1 MTDSAY
7 FMVNQQLAR
16 LLGETYRSSEVALK
30 ELVDNAWDADA
41 RNVWLALS
49 EPLSKDPL
57 TIKDDG
63 RGMTE
68 AAVRAEYLNIASDKR
83 KRTGELSP
91 KFKRRIKGRKGI
103 GKFAGLAVAQ
113 VMTIETTADGTI
125 SKLMIDKKKIADT
138 DRDIEKIPLD
148 FEVRAANGQ
157 GDGTLIELS
166 ALDQQLN
173 FPKAEK
179 IRELLVREY
188 GRELNF
194 TIFVDGD
201 PLSIED
207 LPGASSRETI
217 SLPNAGDVEVGFTI
231 ADTKVNPKS
240 PGLTLRVGGKVVGPP
255 SYFGLEDDEEIPR
268 KLLKK
273 VYGEISV
280 AENDSFVTA
289 DWGCANESS
298 KAYQEMCELV
308 QDRVKK
314 ELKANHARQMSMQKA
329 RLQKAIDER
338 LAKIPENR
346 RKFAE
351 RALNKIL
358 QRFYGESDDRIQTI
372 AEVALDAME
381 FDEYWTVFENI
392 GSASLGDVS
401 DFAASLQEF
410 GLLELSNIRK
420 QADKRIRFL
429 DYLENLAE
437 NSATKEQEVHVALEK
452 NLWVFGLNY
461 SMMASNITLKR
472 MIMAFCDK
480 KYTGNAAQK
489 RPDLLLSQ
497 GFDDRY
503 LLIEFKRP
511 SVPIGRPQVAQAE
524 EYRDELSSQLP
535 SDAAFEIMMIG
546 KGRDSRLG
554 VDRLAQ
560 NISIHSYKDLISRAR
575 NQISWLIS
583 SLDK

>member
-1 MTDSAY
+1 MTGSAY

-41 RNVWLALS
+41 RNVWISLS
-49 EPLSKDPL
+49 EPLSKNPL

-68 AAVRAEYLNIASDKR
+68 EAVRAEYLNIASDKR

-91 KFKRRIKGRKGI
+91 NFKRKIKGRKGI

-113 VMTIETTADGTI
+113 VMTIETTVNGMT

-148 FEVRAANGQ
+148 FEVKAANGQ

-173 FPKAEK
+173 FPSAEK

-194 TIFVDGD
+194 TIFVDDD
-201 PLSIED
+201 PLTLED
-207 LPGASSRETI
+207 LPGASSRETV
-217 SLPNAGDVEVGFTI
+217 SLPNAGNVEVGFTI
-231 ADTKVNPKS
+231 ADSTVNPKLS
-240 PGLTLRVGGKVVGPP
+240 GLTLKVGGKVVGSP

-280 AENDSFVTA
+280 PENDSFVTA
-289 DWGCANESS
+289 DWGNANESS
-298 KAYQEMCELV
+298 KAYREMCEFV
-308 QDRVKK
+308 QDLVKK
-314 ELKANHARQMSMQKA
+314 ELKANHTHQMSLQKA
-329 RLQKAIDER
+329 RLQKAIDDR

-346 RKFAE
+346 RKFAA

-381 FDEYWTVFENI
+381 FDEYWTVLENI

-401 DFAASLQEF
+401 DFAVSLQEF

-420 QADKRIRFL
+420 QADKRIQFL

-437 NSATKEQEVHVALEK
+437 NAATKEQEVHVALEK
-452 NLWVFGLNY
+452 NVWVFGLDF
-461 SMMASNITLKR
+461 SMMSSNITLKR
-472 MIMAFCDK
+472 MIKVFCDS

-489 RPDLLLSQ
+489 RPDLLLSES
-497 GFDDRY
+497 FDGRY

-511 SVPIGRPQVAQAE
+511 SVSIGRKEVAQAE
-524 EYRDELSSQLP
+524 YYRDELSKYLP
-535 SDAAFEIMMIG
+535 SNAAFQIMMVG
-546 KGRDSRLG
+546 TGRDSNLN
-554 VDRLAQ
+554 VNLLAQ
-560 NISIHSYKDLISRAR
+560 NISVHSYKDLISTAR
-575 NQISWLIS
+575 SQIFWLIN
-583 SLDK
+583 SLEK

>member
-1 MTDSAY
+1 MTGSAY

-41 RNVWLALS
+41 RNVWISLS
-49 EPLSKDPL
+49 EPLSKNPL

-68 AAVRAEYLNIASDKR
+68 EAVRAEYLNIASDKR

-91 KFKRRIKGRKGI
+91 NFKRKIKGRKGI

-113 VMTIETTADGTI
+113 VMTIETTVNGMT

-148 FEVRAANGQ
+148 FEVKAANGQ

-173 FPKAEK
+173 FPSAEK

-194 TIFVDGD
+194 TIFVDDD
-201 PLSIED
+201 PLTLED
-207 LPGASSRETI
+207 LPGASSRETV
-217 SLPNAGDVEVGFTI
+217 SLPNAGNVEVGFTI
-231 ADTKVNPKS
+231 ADSTVNPKLS
-240 PGLTLRVGGKVVGPP
+240 GLTLKVGGKVVGSP

-280 AENDSFVTA
+280 PENDSFVTA
-289 DWGCANESS
+289 DWGNANESS
-298 KAYQEMCELV
+298 IAYQEMCEFV
-308 QDRVKK
+308 QDLVKK
-314 ELKANHARQMSMQKA
+314 ELKANHTHQMSLQKA
-329 RLQKAIDER
+329 RLQKAIDDR

-346 RKFAE
+346 RKFAA

-381 FDEYWTVFENI
+381 FDEYWTVLENI

-401 DFAASLQEF
+401 DFAVSLQEF

-437 NSATKEQEVHVALEK
+437 NAATKEQEVHVALEK
-452 NLWVFGLNY
+452 NVWVFGLDF
-461 SMMASNITLKR
+461 SMMSSNITLKR
-472 MIMAFCDK
+472 MIKVFCDS

-489 RPDLLLSQ
+489 RPDLLLSES
-497 GFDDRY
+497 FDGRY

-511 SVPIGRPQVAQAE
+511 SVSIGRKEVAQAE
-524 EYRDELSSQLP
+524 YYRDELSKYLP
-535 SDAAFEIMMIG
+535 SNAAFQIMMVG
-546 KGRDSRLG
+546 KGRDSNLN
-554 VDRLAQ
+554 VNLLAQ
-560 NISIHSYKDLISRAR
+560 NISVHSYKDLISTAR
-575 NQISWLIS
+575 SQIFWLIN
-583 SLDK
+583 SLEK

>member
-41 RNVWLALS
+41 RNVWISLS
-49 EPLSKDPL
+49 GPLSKNPL

-68 AAVRAEYLNIASDKR
+68 VAVRAEYLNIASDKR

-91 KFKRRIKGRKGI
+91 IFKRKIKGRKGI

-113 VMTIETTADGTI
+113 VMTIETTVNGTT
-125 SKLMIDKKKIADT
+125 SKLMIDKKKIADA

-157 GDGTLIELS
+157 GDGTLIGLS

-173 FPKAEK
+173 FPSAEK

-194 TIFVDGD
+194 TICVDDD
-201 PLSIED
+201 PLAIED
-207 LPGASSRETI
+207 LPGASSRETV
-217 SLPNAGDVEVGFTI
+217 SLPNAGNVEVGFTI
-231 ADTKVNPKS
+231 ADAKVNPKS
-240 PGLTLRVGGKVVGPP
+240 PGLTLKVGGKVVGPP
-255 SYFGLEDDEEIPR
+255 SYFGLDDDEEIPR

-280 AENDSFVTA
+280 PENDSFVTA
-289 DWGCANESS
+289 DWGSANESS
-298 KAYQEMCELV
+298 KAYQEMCEFV
-308 QDRVKK
+308 QGIVKK
-314 ELKANHARQMSMQKA
+314 ELKANHARQMNLQKA
-329 RLQKAIDER
+329 RLQKAIDDR

-346 RKFAE
+346 RKFAKS
-351 RALNKIL
+351 ALNKIL

-381 FDEYWTVFENI
+381 FDEYWTVLENI
-392 GSASLGDVS
+392 GSASLGDVN
-401 DFAASLQEF
+401 DFAVSLQEF
-410 GLLELSNIRK
+410 GLLELSNIRT

-429 DYLENLAE
+429 DYLENLAD
-437 NSATKEQEVHVALEK
+437 NIATKEQEVHVALEK
-452 NLWVFGLNY
+452 NLWVFGLDF
-461 SMMASNITLKR
+461 SMMSSNITLKR
-472 MIMAFCDK
+472 MIKVFCDK
-480 KYTGNAAQK
+480 KYSGNAAQK

-497 GFDDRY
+497 GFDGRY

-511 SVPIGRPQVAQAE
+511 SVPIGRQEVAQAE

-535 SDAAFEIMMIG
+535 SDAAFQIMMVG
-546 KGRDSRLG
+546 KGRGSRLS

-560 NISIHSYKDLISRAR
+560 NISIHSYKDLISTAR
-575 NQISWLIS
+575 SQISWLIN
-583 SLDK
+583 SLEK

>member
-1 MTDSAY
+1 MTGSAY

-41 RNVWLALS
+41 RNVWISLS
-49 EPLSKDPL
+49 EPLSKNPL

-68 AAVRAEYLNIASDKR
+68 EAVRAEYLNIASDKR

-91 KFKRRIKGRKGI
+91 NFKRKIKGRKGI

-113 VMTIETTADGTI
+113 VMTIETTVNGMT

-148 FEVRAANGQ
+148 FEVKAANGQ

-173 FPKAEK
+173 FPSAEK

-194 TIFVDGD
+194 TIFVDDD
-201 PLSIED
+201 PLTLED
-207 LPGASSRETI
+207 LPGASSRETV
-217 SLPNAGDVEVGFTI
+217 SLPNAGNVEVGFTI
-231 ADTKVNPKS
+231 ADSTVNPKLS
-240 PGLTLRVGGKVVGPP
+240 GLTLKVGGKVVGSP

-280 AENDSFVTA
+280 PENDSFVTA
-289 DWGCANESS
+289 DWGNANESS
-298 KAYQEMCELV
+298 IAYQEMCEFV
-308 QDRVKK
+308 QDLVKK
-314 ELKANHARQMSMQKA
+314 ELKTSHTRQMSLQKA
-329 RLQKAIDER
+329 RLQKAIDDR

-346 RKFAE
+346 RKFAA

-381 FDEYWTVFENI
+381 FDEYWTVLENI

-401 DFAASLQEF
+401 DFAVSLQEF

-420 QADKRIRFL
+420 QADKRIQFL

-437 NSATKEQEVHVALEK
+437 NAATKEQEVHVALEK
-452 NLWVFGLNY
+452 NVWVFGLDV
-461 SMMASNITLKR
+461 SMMSSNITLKR
-472 MIMAFCDK
+472 MIKVFCDS

-489 RPDLLLSQ
+489 RPDLLLSES
-497 GFDDRY
+497 FDGRY

-511 SVPIGRPQVAQAE
+511 SVSIGRKEVAQAE
-524 EYRDELSSQLP
+524 YYRDELSKYLP
-535 SDAAFEIMMIG
+535 SNAAFQIMMVG
-546 KGRDSRLG
+546 KGRDSNLN
-554 VDRLAQ
+554 VNLLAQ
-560 NISIHSYKDLISRAR
+560 NISVHSYKDLISTAR
-575 NQISWLIS
+575 SQIFWLIN
-583 SLDK
+583 SLEK

>member
-1 MTDSAY
+1 MTGSAY

-41 RNVWLALS
+41 RNVWISLS
-49 EPLSKDPL
+49 EPLSKNPL

-68 AAVRAEYLNIASDKR
+68 EAVRAEYLNIASDKR

-91 KFKRRIKGRKGI
+91 NFKRKIKGRKGI

-113 VMTIETTADGTI
+113 VMTIETTVNGMT

-148 FEVRAANGQ
+148 FEVKAANGQ

-173 FPKAEK
+173 FPSAEK

-194 TIFVDGD
+194 TIFVDDD
-201 PLSIED
+201 PLTLED
-207 LPGASSRETI
+207 LPGASSRETV
-217 SLPNAGDVEVGFTI
+217 SLPNAGNVEVGFTI
-231 ADTKVNPKS
+231 ADSTVNPKLS
-240 PGLTLRVGGKVVGPP
+240 GLTLKVGGKVVGSP

-280 AENDSFVTA
+280 PENDSFVTA
-289 DWGCANESS
+289 DWGNANESS
-298 KAYQEMCELV
+298 IAYQEMCEFVRDL
-308 QDRVKK
+308 VKK
-314 ELKANHARQMSMQKA
+314 ELKANHTRQMGLQKA
-329 RLQKAIDER
+329 RLQKAIDDR

-346 RKFAE
+346 RKFAA

-381 FDEYWTVFENI
+381 FDEYWTVLENI

-401 DFAASLQEF
+401 DFAVSLQEF

-420 QADKRIRFL
+420 QADKRIQFL

-437 NSATKEQEVHVALEK
+437 NAATKEQEVHVALEK
-452 NLWVFGLNY
+452 NVWVFGLDF
-461 SMMASNITLKR
+461 SMMSSNITLKR
-472 MIMAFCDK
+472 MIKVFCDS

-489 RPDLLLSQ
+489 RPDLLLSES
-497 GFDDRY
+497 FDGRY

-511 SVPIGRPQVAQAE
+511 SVSIGRKEVAQAE
-524 EYRDELSSQLP
+524 YYRDELSKYLP
-535 SDAAFEIMMIG
+535 SNAAFQIMMVG
-546 KGRDSRLG
+546 KGRDSNLN
-554 VDRLAQ
+554 VNLLAQ
-560 NISIHSYKDLISRAR
+560 NISVHSYKDLISTAR
-575 NQISWLIS
+575 SQIFWLIN
-583 SLDK
+583 SLEK

>member
-1 MTDSAY
+1 MTGSAY

-41 RNVWLALS
+41 RNVWISLS
-49 EPLSKDPL
+49 EPLSKNPL

-68 AAVRAEYLNIASDKR
+68 EAVRAEYLNIASDKR

-91 KFKRRIKGRKGI
+91 NFKRKIKGRKGI

-113 VMTIETTADGTI
+113 VMTIETTVNGMT

-148 FEVRAANGQ
+148 FEVKAANGQ

-173 FPKAEK
+173 FPSAEK

-194 TIFVDGD
+194 TIFVDDD
-201 PLSIED
+201 PLTLED
-207 LPGASSRETI
+207 LPGASSRETV
-217 SLPNAGDVEVGFTI
+217 SLPNAGNVEVGFTI
-231 ADTKVNPKS
+231 ADSTVNPKLS
-240 PGLTLRVGGKVVGPP
+240 GLTLKVGGKVVGSP

-280 AENDSFVTA
+280 PENDSFVTA
-289 DWGCANESS
+289 DWGNANESS
-298 KAYQEMCELV
+298 IAYQEMCEFVRDL
-308 QDRVKK
+308 VKK
-314 ELKANHARQMSMQKA
+314 ELKTSHTRQMSLQKA
-329 RLQKAIDER
+329 RLQKAIDDR
-338 LAKIPENR
+338 LAKIPENK
-346 RKFAE
+346 RKFAA

-381 FDEYWTVFENI
+381 FDEYCTVLENI

-401 DFAASLQEF
+401 DFAVSLQEF

-420 QADKRIRFL
+420 QADKRIQFL

-437 NSATKEQEVHVALEK
+437 NAATKEQEVHVALEK
-452 NLWVFGLNY
+452 NVWVFGLDF
-461 SMMASNITLKR
+461 SMMSSNITLKR
-472 MIMAFCDK
+472 MIKVFCDS

-489 RPDLLLSQ
+489 RPDLLLSES
-497 GFDDRY
+497 FDGRY

-511 SVPIGRPQVAQAE
+511 SVSIGRKEVAQAE
-524 EYRDELSSQLP
+524 YYRDELSKYLP
-535 SDAAFEIMMIG
+535 SNAAFQIMMVG
-546 KGRDSRLG
+546 KGRDSNLN
-554 VDRLAQ
+554 VNLLAQ
-560 NISIHSYKDLISRAR
+560 NISVHSYKDLISTAR
-575 NQISWLIS
+575 SQIFWLIN
-583 SLDK
+583 SLEK